1 MGNFNQVFNSIFKQ
15 SLSDKSSKAL
25 IEKTTREYPYF
36 SPAQLFLLHF
46 TNRDTNAYT
55 EQIRKTSLL
64 FNNNYWLNFQIIE
77 LSCPPKD
84 LVNTI
89 EVLSEPTTG
98 IPKEEINSLEFEN
111 DTSTIANSLTPML
124 MGNES
129 AVTDTIIA
137 DEQLIEKRTVAT
149 EPATLQNFSVIES
162 TVENTPDISE
172 AAVETTENIPV
183 SFAEPIIANVEMA
196 TIELP
201 QHIKD
206 TQGEDYKNMQPAINI
221 QDEDELPVDGE
232 EVTIDEEMKQVRLK
246 IAESLSAIA
255 ANSNSTSNSIS
266 FEPLHTSDYFA
277 SVGIKLSDEVKSN
290 DRLGLQM
297 KSFTQ
302 WLKTMKKV
310 HADQLKETGIIEN
323 QLFVQNDE
331 TIQQL
336 AEASNKENMVVTE
349 AMAEV
354 LLKQGKIVKAI
365 ELYEKLSLLYPSK
378 KAYFANLL
386 INIKG

>member
-46 TNRDTNAYT
+46 TSRDTTAYT

-89 EVLSEPTTG
+89 EVLSEPTTAL
-98 IPKEEINSLEFEN
+98 PKEDISSSEFTN
-111 DTSTIANSLTPML
+111 DTSTVASSPTPML
-124 MGNES
+124 LGNES
-129 AVTDTIIA
+129 IITNTIIA
-137 DEQLIEKRTVAT
+137 DEQLIKKLTVAS
-149 EPATLQNFSVIES
+149 EPTTLQNFSSLEAS
-162 TVENTPDISE
+162 VENTPDISE

-183 SFAEPIIANVEMA
+183 SLAEPIIANVEMA
-196 TIELP
+196 KIELP
-201 QHIKD
+201 QHIN
-206 TQGEDYKNMQPAINI
+206 TQGENYKNMQPVNI
-221 QDEDELPVDGE
+221 QDEDELPIDSE
-232 EVTIDEEMKQVRLK
+232 ELTIDDEMKQVRLK
-246 IAESLSAIA
+246 IAESLSAISA
-255 ANSNSTSNSIS
+255 DSNSKSESIS

-323 QLFVQNDE
+323 QLYVQNDE
-331 TIQQL
+331 SIQKL
-336 AEASNKENMVVTE
+336 AEASNKENMVITE

-378 KAYFANLL
+378 KAYFADLL

>member
-89 EVLSEPTTG
+89 EVLSEPITG
-98 IPKEEINSLEFEN
+98 IPKEAISSLEFEN
-111 DTSTIANSLTPML
+111 DTSTIANS
-124 MGNES
+124 NES

-137 DEQLIEKRTVAT
+137 DEQLIENLTVAT
-149 EPATLQNFSVIES
+149 EPTTLQNFSSIEA

-206 TQGEDYKNMQPAINI
+206 TQGEDYKNMQPAIDI
-221 QDEDELPVDGE
+221 QDENELPVDGE

>member
-15 SLSDKSSKAL
+15 SLSDKSSKVL

-89 EVLSEPTTG
+89 EVLSEPITG
-98 IPKEEINSLEFEN
+98 LPKEEINSLEFEN
-111 DTSTIANSLTPML
+111 DTSTIANS
-124 MGNES
+124 NES

-137 DEQLIEKRTVAT
+137 DEQLLEKLTVAT
-149 EPATLQNFSVIES
+149 EPTTLQNFSVIEA
-162 TVENTPDISE
+162 TVESTPDISE

-201 QHIKD
+201 QDIKD

-232 EVTIDEEMKQVRLK
+232 EVTTDEEIKQVRLK

-277 SVGIKLSDEVKSN
+277 SVGIKLSDEVNSN

-323 QLFVQNDE
+323 QLSVQNDE

-354 LLKQGKIVKAI
+354 LLKQGKIAKAI